1 MDDSVITCDEII
13 DAQAKSNN
21 EERKLISKNFNEKNI
36 YSVKCKI
43 CLFYWPFHQ
52 YHYMNYSCKY
62 LLLSDIILS

>member
-36 YSVKCKI
+36 FCKMQNLSV
-43 CLFYWPFHQ
+43 
-52 YHYMNYSCKY
+52 
-62 LLLSDIILS
+62 LLAFSSIPLHELQL